1 MQRISLALA
10 VAMFVCS
17 YGPMPLDARTIVLRA
32 GWGETCAML
41 AQTEFRPNLQ
51 IQLKS
56 NQRMKGHVS
65 GTTAAGLTLERN
77 GTATLI
83 ERTAIHSIRLV
94 PRKPRGRRHRV
105 LAIAGGVPAGLGAA
119 LASWYI
125 GCSVAGGCDDP
136 PHPAGSAGFYA
147 VLVAVPVLLYRL
159 AARADRGAFLIILD
173 ESVAHGS
180 RTENPGRASSH
191 PPCQGLP
198 RRNASPRTIPPDD
211 NSGRTSQMLAPRV
224 TIRIVPSSVIPFRWC
239 RVSP

>member
-10 VAMFVCS
+10 VAMIVSSF
-17 YGPMPLDARTIVLRA
+17 GPMPLDARTIVVRA
-32 GWGETCAML
+32 GWRETCAIL
-41 AQTEFRPNLQ
+41 AQPEFRPNLQ

-83 ERTAIHSIRLV
+83 ERTAIHSIRLI
-94 PRKPRGRRHRV
+94 PRKPRGHRYRM
-105 LAIAGGVPAGLGAA
+105 LALAGGVPAGLGAA
-119 LASWYI
+119 LGFWHI

-159 AARADRGAFLIILD
+159 AARADRGAFLIVLD
-173 ESVAHGS
+173 ESVARGS
-180 RTENPGRASSH
+180 PAEDTGRA
-191 PPCQGLP
+191 C
-198 RRNASPRTIPPDD
+198 PD
-211 NSGRTSQMLAPRV
+211 LA
-224 TIRIVPSSVIPFRWC
+224 
-239 RVSP
+239 